1 METKKSKKLRTASR
15 LIGYI
20 GVAICLL
27 LIGLQ
32 VYGLVWN
39 EGSLQIPVPFTEVA
53 LLFTFEWLWV
63 YVTAGVAALIIV
75 IAAILR
81 AASAKA
87 KKAAPVAATKGD
99 KVRAVV
105 ATAKE
110 KVQSAKEKVQN
121 MNLQI
126 NEETKEKVTNFVKKN
141 SPVIIA
147 VLATFTVT
155 ATVDRIIMAKKI
167 RRIRGRR

>member
-1 METKKSKKLRTASR
+1 METKKSKKLRIASR

-39 EGSLQIPVPFTEVA
+39 EGSLQVPVPFTDKA
-53 LLFTFEWLWV
+53 LLFGFEWLWV
-63 YVTAGVAALIIV
+63 YVTAAVAAVIIL

-87 KKAAPVAATKGD
+87 KKAAPVAATKGG
-99 KVRAVV
+99 KVRAAV
-105 ATAKE
+105 A
-110 KVQSAKEKVQN
+110 SAKEKVQN
-121 MNLQI
+121 IQI
-126 NEETKEKVTNFVKKN
+126 NDETKEKVTTFVKKN
-141 SPVIIA
+141 APVIIA

-155 ATVDRIIMAKKI
+155 ATVDRIIMAKKL
-167 RRIRGRR
+167 RRIRRR